1 LKTFICACA
10 FLFLSSSAF
19 ASDWL
24 PLPQSIRDLLPV
36 THKEVLPPVRD
47 VNVNIP
53 NNRIIVA
60 PPKSTDIMR
69 IAPGKSQTVSLPRDA
84 ASVIVGSPAHAS
96 VFLDNSR
103 LLVIVPRAPG
113 ATSFTVLDNK
123 GETVL
128 TQQVLV
134 TEKDDAAYV
143 RVTRICDGAGAACV
157 PSTTYFCP
165 DNCIPVAVPGA
176 DPNAAMPVASSVAAA
191 NNGSGSAQAASMGSA
206 PAAAG
211 SAPVA
216 TTPVAPV
223 TLN

>member
-1 LKTFICACA
+1 MA
-10 FLFLSSSAF
+10 
-19 ASDWL
+19 
-24 PLPQSIRDLLPV
+24 
-36 THKEVLPPVRD
+36 HKEVLPPARD
-47 VNVNIP
+47 VNVAIP
-53 NNRIIVA
+53 NNRIVVA

-84 ASVIVGSPAHAS
+84 ASVIVGNPAHAS

-134 TEKDDAAYV
+134 TEKDDASYV
-143 RVTRICDGAGAACV
+143 RVTRICDGAGAGCV

-165 DNCIPVAVPGA
+165 DNCVPVAVPGA
-176 DPNAAMPVASSVAAA
+176 DPAATMPVPASIASAGNPGV
-191 NNGSGSAQAASMGSA
+191 GSAVAPQLEAA
-206 PAAAG
+206 PV
-211 SAPVA
+211 PVA

-223 TLN
+223 TLH